1 MTEQDQDLLRQLGR
15 DHRRMEHLARRIARS
30 IGENPRRLP
39 SRTVL
44 AIERTSR
51 RMSVIATAVLIGM
64 LIASAIDDAGMP
76 TEEPSL
82 LAGVLEGKLA
92 RAQDVY
98 VALNGL
104 AIAGTGP

>member
-1 MTEQDQDLLRQLGR
+1 MTGHDLTLLRELER
-15 DHRRMEHLARRIARS
+15 DQRRMEKLARRISRS

-39 SRTVL
+39 SRTTL

-51 RMSVIATAVLIGM
+51 RASIIATAVLIGM
-64 LIASAIDDAGMP
+64 LVAGVLDDAGAP
-76 TEEPSL
+76 SVEPSL
-82 LAGVLEGKLA
+82 LAGVLEGKLS

-98 VALNGL
+98 VAMNGL

>member
-1 MTEQDQDLLRQLGR
+1 MTEQDLDRLRLAGR
-15 DHRRMEHLARRIARS
+15 DHRRMEQLARRISRS

-39 SRTVL
+39 SRATL

-64 LIASAIDDAGMP
+64 LIAGALDNAGTP

-82 LAGVLEGKLA
+82 LAGVLEGKLS